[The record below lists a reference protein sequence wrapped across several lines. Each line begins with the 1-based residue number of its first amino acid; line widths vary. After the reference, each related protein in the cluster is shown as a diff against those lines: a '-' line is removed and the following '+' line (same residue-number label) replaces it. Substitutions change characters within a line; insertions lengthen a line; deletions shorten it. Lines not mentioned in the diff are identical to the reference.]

1 MANTPVSQ
9 DVPLRPGRDI
19 LNSAQPGS
27 GMSLNESNSSTGA
40 SQHAQT
46 VEAVNRP
53 EGLIERQFERV
64 AIVNRGEA
72 AMRLI
77 RAVRELGR
85 EEHGKLTTVALF
97 TEADRRAM
105 FVHEADDAV
114 SIGAATFIDSED
126 GQRKSSYLDRE
137 QIERALVAAR
147 VDAAW
152 VGWGLLSEESWFA
165 ELCQRLGIVFIGPD
179 AGVLRLFRDKI
190 SAKRLAQRVGI
201 PVVPGNDES
210 ARTLEEAQQQASKL
224 GYPLL
229 IKPALGTYGEG
240 MQRVDS
246 SDELADAFAR
256 ASAEAKIISGDATV
270 FLERAID
277 GAHLIEVQVIADNAG
292 TAWAVGA
299 RDCTVQRHSQKIFEE
314 SSSPVLFEEQEREMR
329 AAAIRLCQE
338 VGYRNAGSVEFLYDP
353 NSREFWFLEVNPC
366 LDVEHPVTE
375 STTGLDLVKLQL
387 SIARGERLTG
397 EQPAASGH
405 AVEVRLYAE
414 DPDNGFAPGPGT
426 LDLFR
431 LASGPGLRIDTG
443 YEEGDVIA
451 PEFHLMLAKIIAWGR
466 DRQEALA
473 RLNRALAESAVVVR
487 GGMNNKAFLLDFLS
501 HPELDYG
508 TIDTRWLD
516 RLVEG
521 KDARPRQYAE
531 VALLQAAIEAY
542 NAEAQ
547 VEQAQFYTSAA
558 RGRPKT
564 RSGIGVTIDFHYL
577 GHGYSFTVARLG
589 PQQYRVNTGGKK
601 IDVRVERIGAFE
613 SRVTCFGQ
621 RHRVLSVSNGPD
633 HLVEVDSISHR
644 ITRDEGGIVRAP
656 GPAVV
661 VAIAAAVGDR
671 VGVGDRLVVVE
682 AMKMEMAITAP
693 FAGRVSRLYVGNN
706 VQVDAEAPLVQLEP
720 LKQRD
725 EPYIAER
732 VQFDTSIVQA
742 DEAPEQRRDRVLEAL
757 RYQMLG
763 YDVDQ
768 AEARRLV
775 GELNEIYKAL
785 PVDEKELQRGED
797 EILSI
802 FADISSLFR
811 RTLDPAEAEAQDIQV
826 HSAEQDLL
834 TYLRSRDSRQERLS
848 PQFLARL
855 RRALVHYGVEGLDPS
870 PELDAALLMIYKAHQ
885 NDTQQLAAII
895 AILERWLA
903 HAATLASSSDE
914 GLREL
919 LNRVLLAT
927 QGRYP
932 TISDLANE
940 VRFSYFDEPLLEQVR
955 KKVYEEMEA
964 HLTYLTEHPETE
976 SRQERI
982 DALVM
987 CPQPLQALLT
997 SHFPAANDMMQ
1008 RLMLEVLTRRYYRI
1022 RLLEEVETT
1031 NVDGQAFATASYD
1044 FEGSRIHVVTTFS
1057 DYGHLESALN
1067 ALARFTTSVPSD
1079 HDVVADIYAWHQN
1092 ALRDAEAME
1101 EEIRGKINKTNFP
1114 RPLRRIVVATISSQH
1129 SAGTSGT
1136 NHFTY
1141 RPKED
1146 EYQESRMYRGLH
1158 PMMGKRLNIW
1168 RLSNFNIKR
1177 LPSVEDVY
1185 LFHGVARDN
1194 PKDERLFAIAEVRDV
1209 TRDNAGQG
1217 VQIPHLE
1224 RMFLEALAGIRL
1236 YQSRLPAH
1244 QRLPWNRVILYVWP
1258 PLEASSEEIE
1268 ELMRKLWPFTEG
1280 LGLEKVVIIAK
1291 LAEGQNGEWHERVL
1305 HISNPGGQE
1314 LVMRLDVPHDAPIR
1328 TLNDYR
1334 QKVVQLRRRGLV
1346 YPYEIIEMLTP
1357 TSESTRS
1364 PLPPGVFTEYDLN
1377 EDNHLVP
1384 VDRPYGKNRSG
1395 LVVGLIRNYT
1405 ATYPE
1410 GMTRVL
1416 LLGDPSKNMGSLS
1429 EPECRRLMEAIDLSR
1444 RLQVPIE
1451 WYTLS
1456 AGAKISMDS
1465 GTENMDWISRALK
1478 HIVQYTQDG
1487 GRFNIVVN
1495 GINVGGQ
1502 PYWSSGA
1509 TILMH
1514 TRGTLIMTPNG
1525 AMVLT
1530 GKQSLDYS
1538 GGVSAEDN
1546 YGIGGYESV
1555 MGPNGEAQYFAP
1567 DLSSA
1572 CQLLMRYYEH
1582 TYVAPGERF
1591 PRRVSTNDPIERD
1604 VREYPYVSTRPDDR
1618 DLTRVGDLF
1627 SDEKNA
1633 GRKHPFD
1640 MRKVMAALI
1649 DSDHQPLERWRDMRD
1664 AESAIVWD
1672 AHIGGYPVAMI
1683 GIESRPIPR
1692 RGFIPGDGPE
1702 QWTAGTL
1709 FPMSSKKIAR
1719 ALNSAN
1725 GNRPVVVVANLSG
1738 FDGSPESMREMELEM
1753 GAEIGKAVAN
1763 FQGPIIFCTVSR
1775 FHGGSFVVFS
1785 GALNESVEVAAVE
1798 GSYASII
1805 GGVPAAAVVFTRDV
1819 DTRTKADPRV
1829 KDLQER
1835 LAQADSAQKAVLRAQ
1850 LNTVM
1855 EQVRSE
1861 KVGEVA
1867 NEFDHTHDILRAQRV
1882 GSVDYVIPAARLRP
1896 YLVEAIERGIA
1907 REMGNLA
1914 IKS

>member
-1 MANTPVSQ
+1 MADTPFYQ
-9 DVPLRPGRDI
+9 DATEHPERDI
-19 LNSAQPGS
+19 LASTQPGFD
-27 GMSLNESNSSTGA
+27 SNNHSD
-40 SQHAQT
+40 Q
-46 VEAVNRP
+46 EAVQHVAVPRP
-53 EGLIERQFERV
+53 EGFIERQFERI

-77 RAVRELGR
+77 RAVRELDR
-85 EEHGKLTTVALF
+85 EEHSRLMTIALF
-97 TEADRRAM
+97 TEADRHAM
-105 FVHEADDAV
+105 FVHEADEAIN
-114 SIGAATFIDSED
+114 IGATTFIDAKE
-126 GQRKSSYLDRE
+126 GRRKSSYLDHER
-137 QIERALVAAR
+137 IERALVAAR
-147 VDAAW
+147 VDAVW
-152 VGWGLLSEESWFA
+152 VGWGLLSEDPWFA

-179 AGVLRLFRDKI
+179 ADVLRLFRDKI
-190 SAKRLAQRVGI
+190 SAKRLARQVGI
-201 PVVPGNDES
+201 PVAPWGEEPVG
-210 ARTLEEAQQQASKL
+210 TLEEAQQQASRL

-229 IKPALGTYGEG
+229 IKVAQGTHGEG
-240 MQRVDS
+240 ILRVDS
-246 SDELADAFAR
+246 PDGLADAFAR
-256 ASAEAKIISGDATV
+256 ASVEAEAISGAATI

-277 GAHLIEVQVIADNAG
+277 GAHLIEVQVIADNVG
-292 TAWAVGA
+292 TTWAVGV
-299 RDCTVQRHSQKIFEE
+299 RDCTVQRHGQKVFEE
-314 SSSPVLFEEQEREMR
+314 SSSLAPFEEQEMC
-329 AAAIRLCQE
+329 AAAIRLCQQA
-338 VGYRNAGSVEFLYDP
+338 GYRNAGTVEFLYDP
-353 NSREFWFLEVNPC
+353 TSHEYWFLEVNPC

-375 STTGLDLVKLQL
+375 ATTGLDLVKLQL
-387 SIARGERLTG
+387 NIARGEHLTG
-397 EQPAASGH
+397 QQPATGGH

-426 LDLFR
+426 LDLFH

-443 YEEGDVIA
+443 YTEGDVIS
-451 PEFHLMLAKIIAWGR
+451 PEFHLLLAKIIAWGR
-466 DRQEALA
+466 DRREALA
-473 RLNRALAESAVVVR
+473 RLNRALAESTIVVR

-501 HPELDYG
+501 RPELESG
-508 TIDTRWLD
+508 AIDTRWLD
-516 RLVEG
+516 RLAEE
-521 KDARPRQYAE
+521 KDARPRVYAD

-542 NAEAQ
+542 DAETQ
-547 VEQAQFYTSAA
+547 IEQAQFYTSAA
-558 RGRPKT
+558 RGRPRT
-564 RSGIGVTIDFHYL
+564 RPGTDITTDFHYL
-577 GHGYSFTVARLG
+577 NHSYNFTVVRLG
-589 PQQYRVNTGGKK
+589 PQQYRVNGGGKR

-613 SRVTCFGQ
+613 RRITCYGQ
-621 RHRVLSVSNGPD
+621 RHRVLSISNG
-633 HLVEVDSISHR
+633 LNQVVEVDGVSHR

-661 VAIAAAVGDR
+661 VAIAVEAGDR
-671 VGVGDRLVVVE
+671 VLVGDSLLVLE
-682 AMKMEMAITAP
+682 AMKMETVITAP

-720 LKQRD
+720 LKQGD
-725 EPYIAER
+725 EPVVADR
-732 VQFDTSIVQA
+732 VHFDTSITQDA
-742 DEAPEQRRDRVLEAL
+742 EALEQRRDRTLEAL
-757 RYQMLG
+757 RYVMLG
-763 YDVDQ
+763 YDIDQ
-768 AEARRLV
+768 FETGRLSE
-775 GELNEIYKAL
+775 ELREIYKAL
-785 PVDEKELQRGED
+785 PPGDRELQRGED

-811 RTLDPAEAEAQDIQV
+811 RTLDPVEVEAEDIQV

-834 TYLRSRDSRQERLS
+834 TYLRSHDSQQERLS
-848 PQFLARL
+848 PQFLDKL
-855 RRALVHYGVEGLDPS
+855 RCALTHYGVEGLDSS

-885 NDTQQLAAII
+885 HDKQQLAAIT
-895 AILERWLA
+895 AILERRLA
-903 HAATLASSSDE
+903 HASTHASGADE

-919 LNRVLLAT
+919 LDRLLLAA

-940 VRFSYFDEPLLEQVR
+940 VRFSYFDEPLFEQVR

-964 HLTYLTEHPETE
+964 HLTYLTAHPETE
-976 SRQERI
+976 SRRERI
-982 DALVM
+982 DALVT

-997 SHFPAANDMMQ
+997 SRFPTASDMMQ

-1022 RLLEEVETT
+1022 RLLQEVETT
-1031 NVDGQAFATASYD
+1031 TVDGQTFATASYD
-1044 FEGSRIHVVTTFS
+1044 FEGSRIRVVTMFA
-1057 DYGHLESALN
+1057 DYGRLESALSS
-1067 ALARFTTSVPSD
+1067 LARFTTSLPVD
-1079 HDVVADIYAWHQN
+1079 DDVVADIYTWQQDAPGN
-1092 ALRDAEAME
+1092 ADAME
-1101 EEIRGKINKTNFP
+1101 EEIRGKIHKTSFP
-1114 RPLRRIVVATISSQH
+1114 RPLRRIVVAAISSQH
-1129 SAGTSGT
+1129 GVGTSGT

-1141 RPKED
+1141 RPKEN
-1146 EYQESRMYRGLH
+1146 EYQESRLYRGLH

-1168 RLSNFNIKR
+1168 RFSNFHIKR

-1185 LFHGVARDN
+1185 LFHGIARN
-1194 PKDERLFAIAEVRDV
+1194 NAKDERLFAIAEVRDV
-1209 TRDNAGQG
+1209 TRSGVGQG
-1217 VQIPHLE
+1217 VHIPHLE

-1236 YQSRLPAH
+1236 YQSRQSAH
-1244 QRLPWNRVILYVWP
+1244 QRLAWNRVLLYVWP
-1258 PLEASSEEIE
+1258 LLEASLEEIE
-1268 ELMRKLWPFTEG
+1268 ALMRKLWPFTEG

-1291 LAEGQNGEWHERVL
+1291 LAEDQNGEWDERVL
-1305 HISNPGGQE
+1305 HISNAGGQD
-1314 LVMRLDVPHDAPIR
+1314 LVMRLDVPHDAPTR
-1328 TLNDYR
+1328 TLNEYQ

-1346 YPYEIIEMLTP
+1346 YPYEIIEMLTLP
-1357 TSESTRS
+1357 AESTRS
-1364 PLPPGVFTEYDLN
+1364 SLPPGDFTEYDLN
-1377 EDNHLVP
+1377 EDNRLVS

-1395 LVVGLIRNYT
+1395 LVVGVIRNYT
-1405 ATYPE
+1405 ARYPE

-1429 EPECRRLMEAIDLSR
+1429 EPECRRLIEAIALSR

-1487 GRFNIVVN
+1487 GRFNIIVN

-1502 PYWSSGA
+1502 PYWNSGA
-1509 TILMH
+1509 AIMMH

-1546 YGIGGYESV
+1546 YGIGGYERI

-1567 DLSSA
+1567 DLNSA
-1572 CQLLMRYYEH
+1572 CQLLMRYYGH

-1591 PRRVSTNDPIERD
+1591 PRRITTNDPIERD
-1604 VREYPYVSTRPDDR
+1604 VRDYPYVSTRSDDR
-1618 DLTRVGDLF
+1618 DFTRVGDLF

-1640 MRKVMAALI
+1640 MRKVMVALI
-1649 DSDHQPLERWRDMRD
+1649 DNDHQPLERWRDMRD
-1664 AESAIVWD
+1664 AENAIVWD

-1683 GIESRPIPR
+1683 GIESRPVSR

-1719 ALNSAN
+1719 TLNTAN

-1738 FDGSPESMREMELEM
+1738 FDGSPESMRDMELEM

-1763 FQGPIIFCTVSR
+1763 FEGPIIFCTVSR

-1785 GALNESVEVAAVE
+1785 GALSENVEVAAVE

-1829 KDLQER
+1829 KELQEQ
-1835 LAQADSAQKAVLRAQ
+1835 LAQADNAQKAVLRAR
-1850 LNTVM
+1850 LNEVM

-1867 NEFDHTHDILRAQRV
+1867 SEFDHTHDILRAQRV

-1907 REMGNLA
+1907 REMEKLA
-1914 IKS
+1914 VRK

>member
-1 MANTPVSQ
+1 MADTPVYQ
-9 DVPLRPGRDI
+9 DATERPERNI
-19 LNSAQPGS
+19 LASAQPGS
-27 GMSLNESNSSTGA
+27 SAPLNESAKGT
-40 SQHAQT
+40 SQHA
-46 VEAVNRP
+46 AVSRP
-53 EGLIERQFERV
+53 EGFIERQFERI

-77 RAVRELGR
+77 RAVRELNR
-85 EEHGKLTTVALF
+85 EEHGRLTTVALF

-114 SIGAATFIDSED
+114 SLGPTTFIDVADSR
-126 GQRKSSYLDRE
+126 RKSSYLDQER
-137 QIERALVAAR
+137 IERALVVAG

-152 VGWGLLSEESWFA
+152 VGWGLLSEEPWFA

-179 AGVLRLFRDKI
+179 ADVLRLFRDKI
-190 SAKRLAQRVGI
+190 STKRLAQRVGI
-201 PVVPGNDES
+201 PVVPWSEQSVG
-210 ARTLEEAQQQASKL
+210 TLEEAQQQADKL

-229 IKPALGTYGEG
+229 VKTALGTHGEG
-240 MQRVDS
+240 MQRVDAP
-246 SDELADAFAR
+246 DELAGAFAS
-256 ASAEAKIISGDATV
+256 ASAEAQATSGDATV

-277 GAHLIEVQVIADNAG
+277 GAHLVEVQIIADNVG
-292 TAWAVGA
+292 TTWALGV

-314 SSSPVLFEEQEREMR
+314 SSSPVLFEEQEQEIR
-329 AAAIRLCQE
+329 AAAIRLCDE
-338 VGYRNAGSVEFLYDP
+338 VGYRNVGTVEFLYDP
-353 NSREFWFLEVNPC
+353 DSREFWFLEVNPC

-375 STTGLDLVKLQL
+375 ATTGLDLVKLQL
-387 SIARGERLTG
+387 NIARGQHLTG
-397 EQPAASGH
+397 EQPAVNGH

-443 YEEGDVIA
+443 YTEGDVIA
-451 PEFHLMLAKIIAWGR
+451 PDFHLMLAKIIAWGR

-487 GGMNNKAFLLDFLS
+487 GGMNNKAFLLDFLG

-508 TIDTRWLD
+508 NIDTRWLD
-516 RLVEG
+516 RLAEA
-521 KDARPRQYAE
+521 KDARPRQYAD
-531 VALLQAAIEAY
+531 VALLQAAIGAY
-542 NAEAQ
+542 NAEGQ
-547 VEQAQFYTSAA
+547 VEQAQFYTSSA
-558 RGRPKT
+558 RGRPRT
-564 RSGIGVTIDFHYL
+564 RPGIGITLDFHYL
-577 GHGYSFTVARLG
+577 GHRHSFTVARLG
-589 PQQYRVNTGGKK
+589 PQQYRVSADGKR
-601 IDVRVERIGAFE
+601 IDVRAEQVGTFE

-621 RHRVLSVSNGPD
+621 RHRVLSVSNGP
-633 HLVEVDSISHR
+633 HYLVEVDGISHH

-661 VAIAAAVGDR
+661 VAIAVAAGDR
-671 VGVGDRLVVVE
+671 VSVGDRLVVVE

-720 LKQRD
+720 LKQD
-725 EPYIAER
+725 EEAVISENVHFEAAIA
-732 VQFDTSIVQA
+732 QIA
-742 DEAPEQRRDRVLEAL
+742 EAPEKRRDQVLEAL

-768 AEARRLV
+768 AEAKRLV
-775 GELNEIYKAL
+775 GELNEIYKVL

-802 FADISSLFR
+802 FADISALFR

-826 HSAEQDLL
+826 HSAEQDLR

-848 PQFLARL
+848 EQFLSRL
-855 RRALVHYGVEGLDPS
+855 RRALVHYGVEGLDSS

-885 NDTQQLAAII
+885 HDTQQLAAII
-895 AILERWLA
+895 AILERRLA
-903 HAATLASSSDE
+903 HADMLAAASDE
-914 GLREL
+914 SLHEL
-919 LNRVLLAT
+919 LDRLLIAT

-955 KKVYEEMEA
+955 AKVYEEMEA
-964 HLTYLTEHPETE
+964 HLTYLAAHPETD
-976 SRQERI
+976 SRLARI
-982 DALVM
+982 DALVT

-997 SHFPAANDMMQ
+997 SRFPTANDMMQ

-1022 RLLEEVETT
+1022 RLLQEVETT
-1031 NVDGQAFATASYD
+1031 VVDGQAFATASYD
-1044 FEGSRIHVVTTFS
+1044 FEGARIHVVTTFT
-1057 DYGHLESALN
+1057 DYGQLEGALS
-1067 ALARFTTSVPSD
+1067 ALARFTTSLPSD
-1079 HDVVADIYAWHQN
+1079 HDVVADIYAWHPD
-1092 ALRDAEAME
+1092 ALGDAEAME
-1101 EEIRGKINKTNFP
+1101 EEIRGKINKTSFP
-1114 RPLRRIVVATISSQH
+1114 RPLRRIVVAAISSQH
-1129 SAGTSGT
+1129 GVSTSDM

-1141 RPKED
+1141 RQKEG
-1146 EYQESRMYRGLH
+1146 EYQESQLYRGLH

-1209 TRDNAGQG
+1209 TREVTSQG

-1236 YQSRLPAH
+1236 FQSRRPAH
-1244 QRLPWNRVILYVWP
+1244 QRLPWNRVILYVWS
-1258 PLEASSEEIE
+1258 PLQASPEEIE
-1268 ELMRKLWPFTEG
+1268 ELMSKLWQFTEG

-1291 LAEGQNGEWHERVL
+1291 LAESQNGELQERVL
-1305 HISNPGGQE
+1305 HISNPGGHE
-1314 LVMRLDVPHDAPIR
+1314 LVTRLDVQRDAPIR
-1328 TLNDYR
+1328 TLSEYQ

-1357 TSESTRS
+1357 PAESMRS
-1364 PLPPGVFTEYDLN
+1364 PLPPGDFTEYDLN
-1377 EDNHLVP
+1377 EDNQLVP
-1384 VDRPYGKNRSG
+1384 VERPYGKNRSG
-1395 LVVGLIRNYT
+1395 LVVGVIRNYT
-1405 ATYPE
+1405 RKYPE

-1429 EPECRRLMEAIDLSR
+1429 EPECRRLIEAIALSK

-1502 PYWSSGA
+1502 PYWNSGA
-1509 TILMH
+1509 AIMMH

-1546 YGIGGYESV
+1546 SGIGGYERI

-1572 CQLLMRYYEH
+1572 CQLLMRYYDH
-1582 TYVAPGERF
+1582 TYVMPGERF
-1591 PRRVSTNDPIERD
+1591 PRRVATSDPIERD
-1604 VREYPYVSTRPDDR
+1604 VREYPYVSTRSDDR

-1627 SDEKNA
+1627 SEEKNA

-1640 MRKVMAALI
+1640 MRRVMAALI
-1649 DSDHQPLERWRDMRD
+1649 DNDHQPLERWRDMRD
-1664 AESAIVWD
+1664 AENAIVWD

-1725 GNRPVVVVANLSG
+1725 GNRPVVVAANLSG

-1763 FQGPIIFCTVSR
+1763 FEGPIIFCTVSR

-1785 GALNESVEVAAVE
+1785 GALNDNVEVSAVE

-1819 DTRTKADPRV
+1819 DTRAKADPRV
-1829 KDLQER
+1829 KELQER
-1835 LAQADSAQKAVLRAQ
+1835 LAQADNAQKAVLRAQ
-1850 LNTVM
+1850 LNSVM

-1867 NEFDHTHDILRAQRV
+1867 SEFDHTHDILRAQRV
-1882 GSVDYVIPAARLRP
+1882 GSVDYVIPASRLRP

-1907 REMGNLA
+1907 REMETLA
-1914 IKS
+1914 VKK